1 MPTTIC
7 YYQAFINFK
16 KPLRPQKVKENTLSK
31 FYFRSHI
38 YAVIHVKLDMCLH
51 VKIFFKLS

>member
-16 KPLRPQKVKENTLSK
+16 KPLRPQKVKGNTLSK
-31 FYFRSHI
+31 FYFKSHI

-51 VKIFFKLS
+51 VKIF